1 MTFVKPKLE
10 PEAVSV
16 DEAVRVSGI
25 GRTSVYALMKTG
37 ELPSFRLGKRRL
49 IRLAAIRGLLERL
62 EAEQRDR
69 TA

>member
-1 MTFVKPKLE
+1 LLKPKLE

-62 EAEQRDR
+62 EAEQRD
-69 TA
+69 A